1 MEIEIRIMIGALVA
15 VAAFGA
21 LAYKFS
27 DLQAAFEEKQ
37 RSLLEYWRPSAP
49 APADKSAQ

>member
-1 MEIEIRIMIGALVA
+1 MEIRIIIGALVA

-21 LAYKFS
+21 LAYKAS

-37 RSLLEYWRPSAP
+37 RSLHEYWRSSAP
-49 APADKSAQ
+49 PPDDKSGH

>member
-1 MEIEIRIMIGALVA
+1 MEVRIIIAALVV

-21 LAYKFS
+21 LAYKSS

-37 RSLLEYWRPSAP
+37 RLLLEYWRSSAP
-49 APADKSAQ
+49 PASDNSGH